1 MLGSYSGLYARVFT
15 VQHTVYKCKKKKI
28 LSTYYLKFWEIKLP
42 HGYTGPNAVAIHNTI
57 HKQATVQ
64 QYETA
69 ISMENTSPQSR
80 KYNKG

>member
-1 MLGSYSGLYARVFT
+1 MISIKHWSEL
-15 VQHTVYKCKKKKI
+15 CKKK
-28 LSTYYLKFWEIKLP
+28 YYQHITSSSDKIKLP